1 MGAVD
6 LGGGR
11 EHGKKGKKR
20 KKSRRVGVRI
30 DMTPLVDVAF
40 LLLTFFMLTTTF
52 SLPQVMEIDLPPSE
66 SRSEIT
72 ESSLLLLRVLADGNI
87 YWNFGT
93 DAPRLLEQKELR
105 GFLRDRSALNPTM
118 ITLVKVD
125 RKGKYSVMVDLI
137 DQLRLAKVTRFSL
150 APLLDQDKT
159 IIQRSGG
166 VIPSSP

>member
-1 MGAVD
+1 MGAID

-11 EHGKKGKKR
+11 EHGKKKK
-20 KKSRRVGVRI
+20 KKKARRVGIRI

-66 SRSEIT
+66 SRGEIT
-72 ESSLLLLRVLADGNI
+72 ESSLLLLRVLSDGSI

-93 DAPRLLEQKELR
+93 DNPRMMNPNELR
-105 GFLRDRSALNPTM
+105 GFLRERATLNPTM

-125 RKGKYSVMVDLI
+125 RKGKYSAMVDLL
-137 DQLRLAKVTRFSL
+137 DQLRLAKVSRYSL
-150 APLLDQDKT
+150 APLLDQDRA
-159 IIQRSGG
+159 IIQRAGG
-166 VIPSSP
+166 VIPPPQ